1 MNSDTSGDPKPF
13 DLRKKTWGECRTS
26 QPMKTCNRHFPGTE
40 LEISRQFQSDV
51 AADEK
56 AIVEAIAALRQKE
69 SLEAIGFL
77 LGADPAQ
84 ISRHLKGT
92 RSTTLTNYIRIARAL
107 GYRCKI
113 VLEKAEPSV
122 GAGDVLSELKIAPH
136 KVLNV

>member
-1 MNSDTSGDPKPF
+1 
-13 DLRKKTWGECRTS
+13 
-26 QPMKTCNRHFPGTE
+26 MKTCNRHFPGADPET
-40 LEISRQFQSDV
+40 SRRFQSDV

-56 AIVEAIAALRQKE
+56 AIVEAIASLRDKQ

-92 RSTTLTNYIRIARAL
+92 TSTSLTNYIRMARAL
-107 GYRCKI
+107 GYRCRI
-113 VLEKAEPSV
+113 VLEKAESTP
-122 GAGDVLSELKIAPH
+122 GTGDILSDLRIAPH

>member
-1 MNSDTSGDPKPF
+1 MK
-13 DLRKKTWGECRTS
+13 LW
-26 QPMKTCNRHFPGTE
+26 PMKTCNRHFPGTDIE
-40 LEISRQFQSDV
+40 TSRQLQSDV
-51 AADEK
+51 DVDEK

-92 RSTTLTNYIRIARAL
+92 RSTTLTNYLRIARAL

-113 VLEKAEPSV
+113 VLEKAESAPGS
-122 GAGDVLSELKIAPH
+122 GGILSDLRIAPH

>member
-1 MNSDTSGDPKPF
+1 M
-13 DLRKKTWGECRTS
+13 R
-26 QPMKTCNRHFPGTE
+26 TCNRHFPGTDIE
-40 LEISRQFQSDV
+40 TSRKFEADV
-51 AADEK
+51 GADEK

-84 ISRHLKGT
+84 VSRHLKGT

-107 GYRCKI
+107 GYRCRI
-113 VLEKAEPSV
+113 VLEKAETAPGS
-122 GAGDVLSELKIAPH
+122 GGVLSDMKISPH

>member
-1 MNSDTSGDPKPF
+1 M
-13 DLRKKTWGECRTS
+13 R
-26 QPMKTCNRHFPGTE
+26 TCNRNFPGTE
-40 LEISRQFQSDV
+40 LEISRQFEADV
-51 AADEK
+51 TADEK
-56 AIVEAIAALRQKE
+56 AIIEAIAALRQKE

-113 VLEKAEPSV
+113 VLEKAETSS
-122 GAGDVLSELKIAPH
+122 GAGDILSNLKIAPH